1 MKAGDTV
8 EGRVAP
14 PPTALAIA
22 VLREVASLLEALVH
36 DPSFQDAIDLRSLPL
51 ADADRTALRTLL
63 GDGEVDVR
71 LDVAGQTRVRE
82 TAFAGAWWE
91 THYAADGAAIVERI
105 VVARVP
111 PVLLAHPADV
121 VRARDRLGGLVAQ
134 ATGPLDREH
143 T

>member
-8 EGRVAP
+8 EGRTVV
-14 PPTALAIA
+14 PPTALALA
-22 VLREVASLLEALVH
+22 VLRETANLLEALVH
-36 DPSFQDAIDLRSLPL
+36 DPSFEDAIDLRSLPL
-51 ADADRTALRTLL
+51 ADADRAALRALL
-63 GDGEVDVR
+63 GEGEVDVR
-71 LDVAGQTRVRE
+71 LDVAGETRVRE
-82 TAFAGAWWE
+82 TGFAGVWWE

-111 PVLLAHPADV
+111 PVLLAHPSDV

-134 ATGPLDREH
+134 ATDPLDGEH